1 MCGIT
6 GAFAFNENGKAAFS
20 NLDASIAALGLR
32 GPDGNGSF
40 VYDNVALGHTRLAIL
55 DTSEAANQ
63 PFYDATGRYTIIFN
77 GEIYNFK
84 EVKKELGEYTF
95 RTTGDTEVLLYCYI
109 KYGKEC
115 VNKLNGFFAFA
126 VYDKEEKNLFIAR
139 DRMGIKPL
147 LVYQDENKLLF
158 ASEMKALLAFGMP
171 REIDRVSLWQ
181 YLQFNYIPAPNSI
194 FKGVKKL
201 LPGHYMMM
209 KGEEATIEKYYE
221 IPYEESPQKKEYET
235 VKKELEDHLEASV
248 QKRLISDVP
257 LGAFLSGGIDSSV
270 VVALASRHTQHLN
283 TFSIGY
289 KDEPLFDETGY
300 AKLVADKFKTNHT
313 VFSLTNDDLFA
324 NLHSVLDYIDE
335 PFADSSALAVHI
347 LSMHTRKH
355 VTVALSG
362 DGADELF
369 SGYNKHAAEF
379 RSRYPSITELLV
391 KLGTPLWKALPQS
404 RNSKLGNLARQLS
417 KFGEGMGLSADER
430 YWQWASFYGQDDAK
444 RLMKLQ
450 PDETE
455 YLKRKSE
462 ILKYIKPN
470 DFNSVLYTDL
480 QMVLVNDMLVKVDSM
495 SMANSLEVRV
505 PFLDHNIVKYV
516 MKLPVEYKI
525 DRQARKRVLQDA
537 FRNILPPELYHR
549 PKHGFEVPLLKWFRS
564 ELKEM
569 ITSDLL
575 ESSYIKEQGV
585 FNPNEVRGLLNRLY
599 SNNPG
604 DAATQVWNLIVFQN
618 WYRKY
623 ID

>member
-6 GAFAFNENGKAAFS
+6 GAFAFNESGKAAFS
-20 NLDASIAALGLR
+20 NLNACIASLGLR
-32 GPDGNGSF
+32 GPDGNGTF
-40 VYDNVALGHTRLAIL
+40 VQDNVALGHTRLAIL
-55 DTSEAANQ
+55 DTSEVANQ
-63 PFYDATGRYTIIFN
+63 PLFDASGRYVIIFN

-84 EVKKELGEYTF
+84 EVKQDLGEFTF
-95 RTTGDTEVLLYCYI
+95 KTTGDTEVLLYAYI

-115 VNKLNGFFAFA
+115 VKKFNGFFAFA
-126 VYDKEEKNLFIAR
+126 IYDKEEKSLFIAR

-147 LVYQDENKLLF
+147 LIYQDQDKLLF
-158 ASEMKALLAFGMP
+158 ASEMKSLLAFGIP
-171 REIDRVSLWQ
+171 KEIDRVSLWQ

-201 LPGHYMMM
+201 MPGHHIMV
-209 KGEEATIEKYYE
+209 KGGEVKIEKYYE
-221 IPYEESPQKKEYET
+221 IPYESSPKKRDYEA
-235 VKKELEDHLEASV
+235 VKKELEANLEASV
-248 QKRLISDVP
+248 QRRLISDVP

-289 KDEPLFDETGY
+289 KDEPLFDETSY
-300 AKLVADKFKTNHT
+300 AKLVAEKFKTNHT

-379 RSRYPSITELLV
+379 RSRYPSTAELLV
-391 KLGTPLWKALPQS
+391 KMGTPVWKAMPQS

-430 YWQWASFYGQDDAK
+430 YWQWASFYGQEDAK

-450 PDETE
+450 PDEVE
-455 YLKRKSE
+455 YLSRKKE
-462 ILKYIKPN
+462 ILKHIKPN
-470 DFNSVLYTDL
+470 DFNSVLHTDL
-480 QMVLVNDMLVKVDSM
+480 QMVLVNDMLVKVDIM

-505 PFLDHNIVKYV
+505 PFLDHNIVQYV
-516 MKLPVEYKI
+516 MELPVEYKI
-525 DRQARKRVLQDA
+525 DRQARKKVLQDA
-537 FRNILPPELYHR
+537 FRNILPEELYHR

-575 ESSYIKEQGV
+575 ELSYIKEQGI
-585 FNPNEVRGLLNRLY
+585 FNPEEVQGLLNRLY
-599 SNNPG
+599 SNSPG
-604 DAATQVWNLIVFQN
+604 DAATQVWNLIVFQH

-623 ID
+623 FS